1 MKKVFYFKKRNGFEI
16 LKAELDEL
24 IALNDHANIQISSLL
39 SSGGGEWSWLNDYLA
54 TLYCK
59 NFHNISSRF
68 KKATFLFN
76 FLK

>member
-1 MKKVFYFKKRNGFEI
+1 MKKVFYFKKRNGSEI
-16 LKAELDEL
+16 LKASLEDL
-24 IALNDHANIQISSLL
+24 IDMNDHNNIQISTLL

-59 NFHNISSRF
+59 NFHNTSSRF
-68 KKATFLFN
+68 KKAILLLN